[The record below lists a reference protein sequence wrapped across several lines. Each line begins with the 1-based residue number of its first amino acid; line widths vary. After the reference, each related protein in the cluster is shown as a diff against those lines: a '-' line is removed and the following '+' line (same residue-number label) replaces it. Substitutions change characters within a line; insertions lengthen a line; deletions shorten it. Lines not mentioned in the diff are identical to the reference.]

1 MYKVVG
7 FNLKYMK
14 RQLRTADDIKAE
26 GIQTRTYRRTVDGR
40 KWDNLELNAK

>member
-26 GIQTRTYRRTVDGR
+26 GITRTTHVAG
-40 KWDNLELNAK
+40 LAGLAVILLQ